1 MPTEDEANIIFAE
14 RLKRLM
20 DATESRSDSDL
31 ARALGV
37 IPQSV
42 KGAKDRRKIPLSW
55 IETISASREV
65 SADWLLYGRG
75 ERSVAANRPISSFV
89 MEAARSDYGLI
100 LIKKVSARLSAG
112 GGSFETDDDVTGLY
126 AFREDW
132 IRSKGRPESLV
143 LMDVSGESMHP
154 LIENADT
161 VLINTAKNA
170 LIDGKIY
177 AVAVEE
183 QVFVKEYARDVSA
196 HLFRSVN
203 ERYPVLR
210 IDPQDE
216 SIHWKVIGQ
225 VIWVCRE
232 LF

>member
-1 MPTEDEANIIFAE
+1 MSQKFADRFRAKRTE
-14 RLKRLM
+14 
-20 DATESRSDSDL
+20 L
-31 ARALGV
+31 AVSQQAMAAKLGV
-37 IPQSV
+37 SL
-42 KGAKDRRKIPLSW
+42 A
-55 IETISASREV
+55 TIQNYEAGKMPSAENLVAISQTFGCTT
-65 SADWLLYGRG
+65 DWLLMGDGGYGCPKSLTN
-75 ERSVAANRPISSFV
+75 SVK
-89 MEAARSDYGLI
+89 EAAQADYGLI

-112 GGSFETDDDVTGLY
+112 GGSFETEDNVTGLY

-132 IRSKGRPESLV
+132 IRSKGRPDSLV

-154 LIENADT
+154 LIENSDT

-183 QVFVKEYARDVSA
+183 QVFVKEYLREVSV

-216 SIHWKVIGQ
+216 SINWKVIGQ